1 MVKEWATV
9 IRWQN
14 GRALLRYGS
23 STGGCGSCSARKT
36 CGSYALS
43 KIGPNKEHELE
54 IVIEQPLVEGQK
66 IEVGIPEGSLIRSA
80 LLVYLTPILG
90 LFLLAGLAQSLDFEQ
105 FWIAV
110 LGVFGG
116 IIGFFVARN
125 LASKWRDDE
134 AFQPVVL
141 QIGLPP
147 SELSVQVNC

>member
-9 IRWQN
+9 VRWQN

-23 STGGCGSCSARKT
+23 SSGCGSCGARKT

-43 KIGPNKEHELE
+43 KIEPNTEHELE
-54 IVIEQPLVEGQK
+54 IAIEQPLVEGQK

-90 LFLLAGLAQSLDFEQ
+90 LFIFAGLAQAFDFEQ
-105 FWIAV
+105 FWIAIS
-110 LGVFGG
+110 GVIGG
-116 IIGFFVARN
+116 IIGFYVARR
-125 LASKWRDDE
+125 LASNWRDDE

-147 SELSVQVNC
+147 NELSVQINC

>member
-9 IRWQN
+9 VRWQN

-23 STGGCGSCSARKT
+23 SPGCGSCGARKT

-43 KIGPNKEHELE
+43 KIGPNTEHELE
-54 IVIEQPLVEGQK
+54 IAIEQPLVEGQK

-90 LFLLAGLAQSLDFEQ
+90 LFIFAGLAQAFDFEQ
-105 FWIAV
+105 FWIAIS
-110 LGVFGG
+110 GIIGG
-116 IIGFFVARN
+116 IIGFYIARR
-125 LASKWRDDE
+125 LASNWRDDE

-147 SELSVQVNC
+147 SELSVQINC

>member
-9 IRWQN
+9 VRWQN

-23 STGGCGSCSARKT
+23 SPGCGSCGARKT

-43 KIGPNKEHELE
+43 KIGPNTEHELE
-54 IVIEQPLVEGQK
+54 IAIEQPLVEGQK

-90 LFLLAGLAQSLDFEQ
+90 LFIFAGLAQAFYFEQ
-105 FWIAV
+105 FWIAIS
-110 LGVFGG
+110 GVIGG
-116 IIGFFVARN
+116 IIGFYVARR
-125 LASKWRDDE
+125 LASNLRDDE

-147 SELSVQVNC
+147 SELSVQINC

>member
-9 IRWQN
+9 VRWQN

-23 STGGCGSCSARKT
+23 SSGCGSCGARKT

-43 KIGPNKEHELE
+43 KIGPNTEHELE
-54 IVIEQPLVEGQK
+54 IAIEQPLVEGQK

-90 LFLLAGLAQSLDFEQ
+90 LFIFAGLAQAFDFEQ
-105 FWIAV
+105 FWIAIS
-110 LGVFGG
+110 GVIGG
-116 IIGFFVARN
+116 IIGFYIARR
-125 LASKWRDDE
+125 LASNWRDDE

-147 SELSVQVNC
+147 SELSVQINC

>member
-9 IRWQN
+9 VRWQN

-23 STGGCGSCSARKT
+23 SSGCGSCGARKT

-43 KIGPNKEHELE
+43 KIGPNTEHELE
-54 IVIEQPLVEGQK
+54 IAIEQPLVEGQK

-90 LFLLAGLAQSLDFEQ
+90 LFIFAGLAQAFDFEQ
-105 FWIAV
+105 FWIAIS
-110 LGVFGG
+110 GVIGG
-116 IIGFFVARN
+116 IIGFYIARR
-125 LASKWRDDE
+125 LASNWRDNE
-134 AFQPVVL
+134 AFQPVIL

>member
-9 IRWQN
+9 VRWQN

-23 STGGCGSCSARKT
+23 SSGCGSCGARKT

-43 KIGPNKEHELE
+43 KIGPNTEHELE
-54 IVIEQPLVEGQK
+54 IAIEQPLVEGQK

-80 LLVYLTPILG
+80 MLVYLTPILG
-90 LFLLAGLAQSLDFEQ
+90 LFIFAGFAQSFDIEQ
-105 FWIAV
+105 FWVAIS
-110 LGVFGG
+110 GVVGG
-116 IIGFFVARN
+116 VIGFFTARK
-125 LASKWRDDE
+125 LATYWRDDA

-147 SELSVQVNC
+147 SELSVKVTC

>member
-9 IRWQN
+9 VRWQN

-23 STGGCGSCSARKT
+23 SSGCGSCGARKT

-43 KIGPNKEHELE
+43 KIGPNTEHELE
-54 IVIEQPLVEGQK
+54 IAIEQPLVEGQK

-90 LFLLAGLAQSLDFEQ
+90 LFIFAGLAQAFDFEQ
-105 FWIAV
+105 FWIAIS
-110 LGVFGG
+110 GIIGG
-116 IIGFFVARN
+116 IIGFYIARR
-125 LASKWRDDE
+125 LASNWRDDE

-147 SELSVQVNC
+147 SELSVQINC